1 MNSTKEPMKVI
12 TRGIKTLMD
21 GNPSFTEF
29 VNRSL
34 EQFLEGD
41 WGDIPTDEKEA
52 NDRAIKDLDKGEPD
66 MAQGVYRRAYR
77 QLNSN
82 FNATFPEIWIIRDL
96 YIPIIFTNFFPRSII
111 SRVSFFHLQNT
122 FELENLPL

>member
-12 TRGIKTLMD
+12 TKGIKTLMD

-41 WGDIPTDEKEA
+41 WGDIPTDEQEA
-52 NDRAIKDLDKGEPD
+52 NNKAIEDLDKGEPD
-66 MAQGVYRRAYR
+66 MAQGVYRRAFR

-82 FNATFPEIWIIRDL
+82 FDDTFPEIWIIRDL
-96 YIPIIFTNFFPRSII
+96 NAITVLFPS
-111 SRVSFFHLQNT
+111 
-122 FELENLPL
+122 EY